1 MSQELP
7 VDPFWGC
14 VVPKHPPKKDI
25 DYKRTRE
32 KMLGIRDSRDFEAK
46 WVQDQHDKEEA
57 HEFKKMVE
65 SAKFKRMYRKY
76 LKDKKRGAK
85 LKNLLNKL

>member
-1 MSQELP
+1 MSQEPP

-14 VVPKHPPKKDI
+14 VVPKHPPKKNI
-25 DYKRTRE
+25 DFLRTRE

-46 WVQDQHDKEEA
+46 WAQDQHDKKEA

-76 LKDKKRGAK
+76 LRDKKRGAK